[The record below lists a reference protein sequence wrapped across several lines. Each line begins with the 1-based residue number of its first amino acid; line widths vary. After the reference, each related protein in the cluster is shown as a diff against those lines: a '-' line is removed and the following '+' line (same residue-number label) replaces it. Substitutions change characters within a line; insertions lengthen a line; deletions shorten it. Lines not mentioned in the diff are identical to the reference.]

1 MINKTQATYLLFIL
15 LFLFVTVFIS
25 ISFLLEDIYGVKSI
39 SCGCKGC
46 DISFNTDGKYIDIRC
61 CTNAQETKKEILINT
76 VTKRKRRIKRRYV
89 ACVLFIII
97 FTSTLLIF
105 LQNLV
110 EVVVHQVLLV
120 YS

>member
-61 CTNAQETKKEILINT
+61 CTNAQETKKYLDGSIGLSTHCEKQYIK
-76 VTKRKRRIKRRYV
+76 KR
-89 ACVLFIII
+89 LFVDD
-97 FTSTLLIF
+97 
-105 LQNLV
+105 N
-110 EVVVHQVLLV
+110 
-120 YS
+120 